1 MPPPCSYNRYS
12 WLKYTLNI
20 IRLSKVLML
29 KQGKFLG
36 PNVNMNYTKLHE
48 IGNLQ
53 MKCKQSLWKLIYFK
67 LQFKM
72 CDGMTKWRNDRMTR
86 NSQHGTQKPSAWYA
100 LGLKT
105 IKQRQHL
112 KNNIIHSSL
121 LLWCYCIKLIQ
132 NWTVFDSILARGR
145 LLDF

>member
-1 MPPPCSYNRYS
+1 M
-12 WLKYTLNI
+12 KYTLNI

-72 CDGMTKWRNDRMTR
+72 CDGMTDWRTEWQEILNMEPR
-86 NSQHGTQKPSAWYA
+86 SQVHGM
-100 LGLKT
+100 
-105 IKQRQHL
+105 HL
-112 KNNIIHSSL
+112 
-121 LLWCYCIKLIQ
+121 
-132 NWTVFDSILARGR
+132 A
-145 LLDF
+145 

>member
-1 MPPPCSYNRYS
+1 MRDIIDQNAPQVLPDRASKNALSIEGILPLLEHNKYS

-53 MKCKQSLWKLIYFK
+53 MKCKQSL
-67 LQFKM
+67 
-72 CDGMTKWRNDRMTR
+72 
-86 NSQHGTQKPSAWYA
+86 
-100 LGLKT
+100 
-105 IKQRQHL
+105 
-112 KNNIIHSSL
+112 
-121 LLWCYCIKLIQ
+121 
-132 NWTVFDSILARGR
+132 
-145 LLDF
+145 